1 MTSRKLAPIVLFVY
15 NRPWHTQQT
24 LEALMNNV
32 LANESVLY
40 IYADGA
46 KADTNEETKDSIRKT
61 REVIKLKQWCREV
74 RIIESDQNKGLAKSI
89 ISGVT
94 DIINEYG
101 KIIVLE
107 DDIVTSTGFLQY
119 MNDALDLYES
129 NKEVMHIS
137 GYVPVT
143 TGAEKLPET
152 YFLKFANCW
161 GWATWKDSWQ
171 HLITDNNYLHK
182 TISEHTDLKAF
193 NVDNSFDFFSQIE
206 SNYKGRIDTWFVKW
220 NASIFLKEGLSLYPR
235 YSLVSNIGWDGS
247 GVHCRT
253 SDNRWD
259 VVLAQSVNVLP
270 IPIEE
275 NKYART
281 YFKRFYWYGKNSSL
295 DRRVYISVKN
305 LYPRTIK
312 LLKSSFLHKIY
323 SRIRYSQ

>member
-32 LANESVLY
+32 LANESILY
-40 IYADGA
+40 IYADGT
-46 KADTNEETKDSIRKT
+46 KTDTNEETKDNIQKT
-61 REVIKLKQWCREV
+61 REVIRLKQWCKEV

-94 DIINEYG
+94 DIVNKYG

-107 DDIVTSTGFLQY
+107 DDIVTSPGFLQY
-119 MNDALDLYES
+119 MNDALNLYES

-137 GYVPVT
+137 GYVPLT

-171 HLITDNNYLHK
+171 HLITDNNYLYK
-182 TISEHTDLKAF
+182 TISNHRDFKAF

-206 SNYKGRIDTWFVKW
+206 SNYKGILDTWFVKW
-220 NASIFLKEGLSLYPR
+220 NATIFLQEGLSLYPR
-235 YSLVSNIGWDGS
+235 YSLVNNIGFDGT
-247 GVHCRT
+247 GINCINVI
-253 SDNRWD
+253 DNRYG
-259 VVLAQSVNVLP
+259 VSLTNFINVKP
-270 IPIEE
+270 IDIKES
-275 NKYART
+275 KYARS
-281 YFKRFYWYGKNSSL
+281 YNKRFNIYGQDSSL
-295 DRRVYISVKN
+295 IHRVKFNLKN
-305 LYPRTIK
+305 KSWYQS
-312 LLKSSFLHKIY
+312 LKEIY
-323 SRIRYSQ
+323 LKYK